1 MKPLWRSV
9 IFCAGILLTVTTPV
23 LGEISSKQH
32 ATPSVPTDATPNEN
46 VVGTNRSSEYQTAYA
61 QGQREAQENIAEGKP
76 SIYTVGKPGGQAIDE
91 QTDFPLVAI
100 AGCIVDDSIIGRRDG
115 YNDRMREW
123 AAARK
128 AVESSKSTFDSQQNS
143 PQQSREL
150 SSGITGR
157 STSTTMPGT
166 IPIGVNQI
174 KPIISPLRVPIAV
187 FDRTGRKVSSIQ
199 PDAEGYFRITLKPG
213 TYKLKPLLPESNGG
227 VMQQQRSDRDQ
238 VVTVKPEQFTSV
250 KFNHTT
256 FAP

>member
-1 MKPLWRSV
+1 
-9 IFCAGILLTVTTPV
+9 V

-61 QGQREAQENIAEGKP
+61 QGQREAQENIAQGKP
-76 SIYTVGKPGGQAIDE
+76 SIYTVGKPGGEAIDE
-91 QTDFPLVAI
+91 QTGFPLVAI

-115 YNDRMREW
+115 YNDRIRQW

-128 AVESSKSTFDSQQNS
+128 AVEPSQSTLDSQQNS

-174 KPIISPLRVPIAV
+174 KQIISPLRVPIAV
-187 FDRTGRKVSSIQ
+187 FDRIGRKVSSIQ

-213 TYKLKPLLPESNGG
+213 TYRLKPLLPESTS
-227 VMQQQRSDRDQ
+227 VVKRQQQSDREQ

-250 KFNHTT
+250 WFNYTT